1 MSKAKLKVAAQLSVQ
16 RPGGMTSLGRNDIAK
31 WLRRQAAHLV
41 KHGAQ
46 YTETGA
52 FRARYYY

>member
-1 MSKAKLKVAAQLSVQ
+1 MQKTKVAAQLSIR
-16 RPGGMTSLGRNDIAK
+16 RPGGMTSLGRNDIVK
-31 WLRRQAAHLV
+31 WLRRQATHLS

-52 FRARYYY
+52 FRARFIY